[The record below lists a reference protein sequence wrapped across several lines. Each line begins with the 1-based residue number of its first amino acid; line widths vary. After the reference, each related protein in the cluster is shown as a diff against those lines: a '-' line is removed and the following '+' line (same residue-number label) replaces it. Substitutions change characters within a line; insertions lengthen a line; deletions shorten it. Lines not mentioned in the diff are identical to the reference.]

1 MVPLFS
7 QSLAFLIF
15 WRYQVCFL
23 RNVCGWLQEG
33 KKNEYKGERTVF
45 SRLQCLGYS
54 NISFVLLGICC
65 VEIVMYFDYK
75 QYLLTRSII
84 WIHSHAESPSL
95 ANIMVIANS
104 EGFLHSMLATLPGVA
119 SMVPRLG
126 MIRLLNW
133 DLVQAPFVQTLATHR
148 KDFPF
153 GIFCDECL
161 LWGVDISF
169 PDIFVLVV

>member
-1 MVPLFS
+1 M
-7 QSLAFLIF
+7 ITG
-15 WRYQVCFL
+15 R
-23 RNVCGWLQEG
+23 

-45 SRLQCLGYS
+45 SSLQYLGYL

-65 VEIVMYFDYK
+65 VEILMYFDYK
-75 QYLLTRSII
+75 QYLLTRNII

-104 EGFLHSMLATLPGVA
+104 EVFLHSMLATLPGVA

-133 DLVQAPFVQTLATHR
+133 DLVQAPFVQTLSTHR
-148 KDFPF
+148 KNFPS
-153 GIFCDECL
+153 GIFCDAFEE
-161 LWGVDISF
+161 WTF
-169 PDIFVLVV
+169 PSQIYLCCGTILTWAHQSKLVGLKCCVLY